1 MSDESSSVPDY
12 VVRLDAE
19 RRREID
25 SVKTRMEDF
34 LKSQIELKVS
44 VDNVSAK
51 QDVLKERFEVGT
63 ARTLRDLDDKFDT
76 FLVEWGEKKSEDK
89 ARDLRIES
97 ASTRA
102 ETAEKKA
109 EGVSENFK
117 KYLLLPVVT
126 ICSSLALAAI
136 IWIVK
141 NALR

>member
-1 MSDESSSVPDY
+1 MTEQSTSVPDY

-44 VDNVSAK
+44 VDTVSAK

-63 ARTLRDLDDKFDT
+63 ASTLRDLNKNFDA
-76 FLVEWGEKKSEDK
+76 FRVEWGEKKSEDK
-89 ARDLRIES
+89 ARDLRIDQ
-97 ASTRA
+97 ATHKA
-102 ETAEKKA
+102 DQAEKRA
-109 EGVSENFK
+109 DGVSENFK
-117 KYLLLPVVT
+117 KFVLLPMVT
-126 ICSSLALAAI
+126 LCSSLFLAGI